1 MPYSTFKLFPMSY
14 SKLSK
19 FETCPRQWESQYV
32 IRDIAFVDS
41 PATVLGSRVHD
52 AFDARFKTGEP
63 FVEEFV
69 HYEEQAI
76 GFEKAAEGAKLL
88 SEYELVI
95 DTDGNRLA
103 WDDTE
108 AYMRGRIDVA
118 IFYPDGRMLIADHKT
133 GNRRVSDELEF
144 FALLSFK
151 LHPEVQKI
159 KTMFLW
165 YKTGDKPDVKFY
177 TREDLPVME
186 AKFAAKCKAIEE
198 ALEYDKFPKKR
209 SGLCKAY
216 CGSRSCEL
224 SGAYVNDLQ

>member
-1 MPYSTFKLFPMSY
+1 MGYEDFKLYPVSF
-14 SKLSK
+14 SKLTK
-19 FETCPRQWESQYV
+19 FDTCPRQFESQY
-32 IRDIAFVDS
+32 IHRDIAFVDS

-63 FVEEFV
+63 FVEEFA
-69 HYEEQAI
+69 HYEEQAK

-95 DTDGNRLA
+95 DRDGNRLA
-103 WDDTE
+103 WDDPE

-133 GNRRVSDELEF
+133 GNRRVNDELEF
-144 FALLSFK
+144 FSLLSFK

-177 TREDLPVME
+177 TREDLPAME
-186 AKFAAKCKAIEE
+186 AKFAAKCLKIEQ
-198 ALEYDKFPKKR
+198 ALEYDKFPKRR
-209 SGLCKAY
+209 SGLCSRF
-216 CGSRSCEL
+216 CGSPTCSN
-224 SGAYVNDLQ
+224 SGQFKKL

>member
-1 MPYSTFKLFPMSY
+1 MSYENFKLYPMSY

-19 FETCPRQWESQYV
+19 FETCERQWESQYV
-32 IRDIAFVDS
+32 LRDIQFVDS

-63 FVEEFV
+63 FIEEFA
-69 HYEEQAI
+69 HYEGYAK

-95 DTDGNRLA
+95 DRAGNRLA
-103 WDDTE
+103 WDDPE

-144 FALLSFK
+144 FSMLSFK
-151 LHPEVQKI
+151 LHPEVTKI

-177 TREDLPVME
+177 TREDLTARE
-186 AKFAAKCKAIEE
+186 SKFAEKCLKIEQ
-198 ALEYDKFPKKR
+198 ALEYDKFPKRK
-209 SGLCKAY
+209 SGLSSKF
-216 CGSRSCEL
+216 CGSPTCNY
-224 SGAYVNDLQ
+224 SGSFKKG